1 MYRIFIYFYLLTFF
15 ACSKE
20 AGSGG
25 FAEISGRV
33 YAYNLNSTGGIADS
47 SYIGDE
53 RIFISYGDH
62 TIIDDEEVIIKKVT
76 ITEKKQDVKLD
87 DFKIFIN

>member
-1 MYRIFIYFYLLTFF
+1 M
-15 ACSKE
+15 
-20 AGSGG
+20 
-25 FAEISGRV
+25 
-33 YAYNLNSTGGIADS
+33 NSTGGIADS

-62 TIIDDEEVIIKKVT
+62 TIIDDEARTSYDGSYRFNNLNKGDYTVFIFSYCGKCPLNQEVILKVT